1 MGNQGKVR
9 ASHILVDKHSKALEI
24 INKIKEG
31 TSFKKM
37 AKEHSEC
44 PSRKK
49 GGDLG
54 YFARGQ
60 MVKPFERA
68 TYNLSVGAMTQ
79 EPVKTKFGYHIIK
92 RTG

>member
-9 ASHILVDKHSKALEI
+9 ASHILVDKHSRAVEI

-31 TSFKKM
+31 ASFKKM

-54 YFARGQ
+54 YFARGK
-60 MVKPFERA
+60 MVKPFEQA
-68 TYNLSVGAMTQ
+68 VFDLTV
-79 EPVKTKFGYHIIK
+79 
-92 RTG
+92 